1 VSAENLSAAADVTP
15 RVRVAGHRMRI
26 LQITAAFLLPIGAV
40 ILVLT
45 FSSSKQSAP
54 LTVHAQSGSYGAV
67 VDRPLSVTAFRIANT
82 SKAAVTIKQVRVG
95 KAVPGLNVVGALAYR
110 GCLSCI
116 SDTAVPPTITPP
128 VDVTAPQLL
137 PVSSFELQPGATL
150 TLLLSV
156 MVTRDGRTHVPPL
169 RIDLSGGTGAH
180 VIETAPGP
188 ELCAGKGC

>member
-1 VSAENLSAAADVTP
+1 
-15 RVRVAGHRMRI
+15 MRI
-26 LQITAAFLLPIGAV
+26 LQITAAFLLPVAAV

-45 FSSSKQSAP
+45 FTGSNASAP

-82 SKAAVTIKQVRVG
+82 SKTTVTIKRVRVG
-95 KAVPGLNVVGALAYR
+95 ETVPGLDVVGALAYR
-110 GCLSCI
+110 GCLSCV

-128 VDVTAPQLL
+128 VDVAAPPLL
-137 PVSSFELQPGATL
+137 PISSFQLRPGATL

-156 MVTRDGRTHVPPL
+156 KVTHDGRTHVPPL
-169 RIDLSGGTGAH
+169 RIDLAGGTGAR
-180 VIETAPGP
+180 VIETDAGP